1 MTDTVKNEGNARAA
15 ASTSRYYLSLDTT
28 KGTGDIRLDR
38 VRATPSLEAG
48 LSFPG
53 PAITVTIPST
63 TPLNTYYLLACA
75 DDTGVVTELHDDNN
89 CRASA
94 TTVQVARPDLVVT
107 LVSNPPS
114 AVAPGGQFAVTDS
127 VKNEGAVSSAS
138 STTRYYLSADGQKG
152 SGNTLLVG
160 SRGVPSLAAG
170 ASHAG
175 PAITVTLPSTTAV
188 NTYYLL
194 ACADDTRHR
203 DGDGQQQ
210 QLSGRHDDGAGDATG
225 PGDDRG
231 IESSGD
237 GGAGRALCN
246 YGYRQEPGAVL
257 SASSTTRYYLSPDGQ
272 KGSGDTL
279 LIGTRGVPVLPPA
292 PRAPAPAISLTI
304 PSTTPPGLHYLL
316 ACADDA
322 AVVIETDE
330 SNNCKASSSQVAVG
344 P

>member
-1 MTDTVKNEGNARAA
+1 M
-15 ASTSRYYLSLDTT
+15 
-28 KGTGDIRLDR
+28 TGDILLDR

-48 LSFPG
+48 RSFPG

-63 TPLNTYYLLACA
+63 APLNTYYLLACA
-75 DDTGVVTELHDDNN
+75 DDTGVVTELDDDNN

-94 TTVQVARPDLVVT
+94 TTVQVARPDLVMTV
-107 LVSNPPS
+107 VSNPPA

-127 VKNEGAVSSAS
+127 VKNEGAVLSAS
-138 STTRYYLSADGQKG
+138 SATRYYLSADGQKG
-152 SGNTLLVG
+152 SGDTLLIG

-188 NTYYLL
+188 STYYLL
-194 ACADDTRHR
+194 ACADDTGIVTEMDNGNNCRAAATTVQVTRPDLVITVISNPPPMVARGGHFAVT
-203 DGDGQQQ
+203 DTIKNQ
-210 QLSGRHDDGAGDATG
+210 GAV
-225 PGDDRG
+225 
-231 IESSGD
+231 SSGE
-237 GGAGRALCN
+237 L
-246 YGYRQEPGAVL
+246 
-257 SASSTTRYYLSPDGQ
+257 
-272 KGSGDTL
+272 GDTVL
-279 LIGTRGVPVLPPA
+279 PVRRWGQGQRGHALDRHPWVPVLA
-292 PRAPAPAISLTI
+292 AGASSSGPAISLTI

>member
-1 MTDTVKNEGNARAA
+1 M
-15 ASTSRYYLSLDTT
+15 
-28 KGTGDIRLDR
+28 
-38 VRATPSLEAG
+38 
-48 LSFPG
+48 
-53 PAITVTIPST
+53 
-63 TPLNTYYLLACA
+63 LACA
-75 DDTGVVTELHDDNN
+75 DDTGVVTELDDDNN
-89 CRASA
+89 CQASA

-107 LVSNPPS
+107 LVSNPPP

-138 STTRYYLSADGQKG
+138 SATRYYLSADGQKG
-152 SGNTLLVG
+152 SGDTLLIG

-188 NTYYLL
+188 SRYYLL
-194 ACADDTRHR
+194 ACADDTGTVTEMDNGNNCRAATTTVQVTRPDLVITVISNPPPMVARGGHFAVS
-203 DGDGQQQ
+203 DTIKNQ
-210 QLSGRHDDGAGDATG
+210 GAV
-225 PGDDRG
+225 
-231 IESSGD
+231 SSG
-237 GGAGRALCN
+237 
-246 YGYRQEPGAVL
+246 
-257 SASSTTRYYLSPDGQ
+257 SSGTRYYLSADGD

-279 LIGTRGVPVLPPA
+279 LIGTRGSPVLA
-292 PRAPAPAISLTI
+292 AGASSSGPAISLTI

-330 SNNCKASSSQVAVG
+330 SNNCKASSSRVAVG